1 MDRVTRV
8 WVVVGVL
15 ALVWIAIRPHIV
27 PGLAEATR
35 ETVSVNLERIGGR
48 FLSGG
53 AIPIHCVDAR
63 P

>member
-1 MDRVTRV
+1 
-8 WVVVGVL
+8 
-15 ALVWIAIRPHIV
+15 LVWIAIRPHIA

-53 AIPIHCVDAR
+53 AIPIRCVDAK